1 MTCNDAQQQVPLSG
15 RELATITCALSS
27 IQDRF
32 DGFPSRQCH
41 APESAECRYFA
52 EHRPLS
58 GDEID
63 ELCER
68 IPDCRSA
75 SHAAG
80 LGTAESREMSEASMP
95 IHVVSL
101 NLEGDQVGIWAT
113 VHAEKADALTA
124 RLEDDY
130 GNDDV
135 FVGVYRATAVLEH
148 EIDTGPTNP
157 LGIPL
162 ITRDEQ
168 QPLF

>member
-1 MTCNDAQQQVPLSG
+1 
-15 RELATITCALSS
+15 
-27 IQDRF
+27 
-32 DGFPSRQCH
+32 
-41 APESAECRYFA
+41 
-52 EHRPLS
+52 
-58 GDEID
+58 
-63 ELCER
+63 
-68 IPDCRSA
+68 
-75 SHAAG
+75 
-80 LGTAESREMSEASMP
+80 MSEASMP